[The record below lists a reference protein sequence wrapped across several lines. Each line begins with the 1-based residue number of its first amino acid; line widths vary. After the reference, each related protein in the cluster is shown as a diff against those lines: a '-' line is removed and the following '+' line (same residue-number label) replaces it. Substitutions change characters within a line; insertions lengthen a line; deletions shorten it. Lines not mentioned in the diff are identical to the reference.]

1 MVWARQRPDAASM
14 VVDRMKLHRHYLVLA
29 GRPYTVVTL
38 RPGTDARFSTNFY
51 HGTWH
56 ILSDW
61 HGARLLGRLLWGL
74 AYQRRPGT
82 LVLIGPPFIDPN
94 PFDGT
99 PGDPIALVPN
109 PITNLT
115 PQAATELRRRL
126 PLAGNDGTVRWL
138 THGLETAL
146 CRLKRIRDR
155 PPGMQ
160 RRPLAPWRG
169 FQERMARVGGILTLT
184 A

>member
-1 MVWARQRPDAASM
+1 
-14 VVDRMKLHRHYLVLA
+14 LA
-29 GRPYTVVTL
+29 GRPYTVVTM
-38 RPGTDARFSTNFY
+38 RQGTDARLSTNFY

-99 PGDPIALVPN
+99 RSRSSPIPSQ
-109 PITNLT
+109 PH
-115 PQAATELRRRL
+115 PSRPRRSCGAAYRWPATTARSGGSPTAWTLRAAGSSGFGTGPRR
-126 PLAGNDGTVRWL
+126 A
-138 THGLETAL
+138 
-146 CRLKRIRDR
+146 
-155 PPGMQ
+155 
-160 RRPLAPWRG
+160 APTISAV
-169 FQERMARVGGILTLT
+169 ARVPGTRGPCWRHRHPH
-184 A
+184 